1 MFASAFAAQALLVE
15 ALLALFGLK
24 RQAAGARR

>member
-1 MFASAFAAQALLVE
+1 MFASAYVSQALLVE

-24 RQAAGARR
+24 FGTRKNSR